1 MTLKIDPTTQST
13 NVGST
18 ELNNFD
24 DLVQWIHKIFQVRIQ
39 SFIEAEYAGH
49 HCDHCLQEFQ
59 KIHHGG
65 DSIWDAVSCL
75 FPKGKAFDQARVA
88 FNQCTYLFGEPLVLF
103 FGANMF
109 CAIQIV

>member
-1 MTLKIDPTTQST
+1 MSMTLKIDPTTQST

-24 DLVQWIHKIFQVRIQ
+24 DLVQWIHKIFRVRIL
-39 SFIEAEYAGH
+39 SFIDAEYAGH
-49 HCDHCLQEFQ
+49 HYDHCLQEFQ

-75 FPKGKAFDQARVA
+75 FPRNLYNVSSKVIRPPFGIRVGDLR
-88 FNQCTYLFGEPLVLF
+88 N
-103 FGANMF
+103 GAKKLM
-109 CAIQIV
+109 